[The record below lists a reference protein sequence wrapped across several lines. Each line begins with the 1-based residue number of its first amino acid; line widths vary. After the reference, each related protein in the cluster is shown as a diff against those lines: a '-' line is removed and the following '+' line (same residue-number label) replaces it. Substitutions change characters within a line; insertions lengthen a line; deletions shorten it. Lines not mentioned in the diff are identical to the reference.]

1 MRRGGF
7 VLVAVIVV
15 IAAAILVATGAIFAA
30 RAAVVVS
37 RSSDFEERLRAAA
50 LDGVTVV
57 SDLLAR
63 DRVRLLGGGT
73 PASEPLLLE
82 IEDGPRRIEV
92 RLVPQ
97 PGGEYFASEAGKL
110 DANQSAPEVMGRV
123 VESAGESAREVVA
136 AMVSARPLTSV
147 DASAALVPIALSAS
161 ALRDVMGP
169 LVAIGEEHD
178 ELEDGAE
185 RSGLPP
191 PLISLFTVH
200 GAEPLVSADGR
211 PRLDLAAA
219 FGTDGVGA
227 RASASLGQ
235 FTDAE
240 REALEAVAKK
250 PGDSPDDGLLVRALV
265 ARGIELVRIDEIL
278 DVCTIEEGS
287 HGAPRLDIVRADVR
301 TLAALDGIGPDA
313 AARIVDL
320 RESLDDTERRGTSW
334 LVSRR
339 ILTADQWIAVA
350 GRITGRSALW
360 RFRVEAKFVAPDDA
374 PAEPKGTVDLDC
386 VIDVSPERNRIAFL
400 RDVSLLPTARALPGA
415 SRSASRPAPDDGPS
429 DQSASVAPSA
439 SSSEP
444 RFDAP
449 PPSATIEAVAE
460 PITPRRGRARPIGRD
475 IGGSGEL
482 RPSRIP

>member
-30 RAAVVVS
+30 RAAVAVS
-37 RSSDFEERLRAAA
+37 RSSDFEERLRAAS

-63 DRVRLLGGGT
+63 DRMRLLAGGT
-73 PASEPLLLE
+73 PTSEPLLLE
-82 IEDGPRRIEV
+82 IEDGARRIEV

-97 PGGEYFASEAGKL
+97 PGGEFFASEAGKL
-110 DANQSAPEVMGRV
+110 DANHSPAEAMIRV
-123 VESAGESAREVVA
+123 VEGAGESMRSVVA
-136 AMVSARPLTSV
+136 AMVSARPLASV
-147 DASAALVPIALSAS
+147 DASASLVPIAMSAP
-161 ALRDVMGP
+161 ALHDVMGP

-178 ELEDGAE
+178 QLEDGAE

-191 PLISLFTVH
+191 PLVSLFTVH

-227 RASASLGQ
+227 RSSASLGQ

-250 PGDSPDDGLLVRALV
+250 PGDGPDDGLLARALV
-265 ARGIELVRIDEIL
+265 ARGIEPARIDEIL
-278 DVCTIEEGS
+278 DACTLEEGS

-301 TLAALDGIGPDA
+301 VLAALEGIGPDA

-320 RESLDDTERRGTSW
+320 RESLDDAERRGTSW

-339 ILTADQWIAVA
+339 ILTAEQWSAVA

-360 RFRVEAKFVAPDDA
+360 RFRVEARFVAPDDA
-374 PAEPKGTVDLDC
+374 PAEPKGVVDLDC
-386 VIDVSPERNRIAFL
+386 VIDVSPEPSRIAYL

-415 SRSASRPAPDDGPS
+415 SRGAPEDGRGDPSEAAAPAASGS
-429 DQSASVAPSA
+429 G
-439 SSSEP
+439 P
-444 RFDAP
+444 RFDAQ
-449 PPSATIEAVAE
+449 PPSETIETVSE
-460 PITPRRGRARPIGRD
+460 PRASRRGRARPIGRD
-475 IGGSGEL
+475 IGGSSDL
-482 RPSRIP
+482 LPSRIP